1 MSSAFKEYEKYDGIG
16 LSELIKKKEVT
27 PNEVL
32 EAAIAKIEKLNPRL
46 NAVITKMYDE
56 AKEVVDRGVKTGVFA
71 GVPMLLKDISQLYKG
86 VRYTMGSKL
95 LRDFVPDIDSE
106 FVKRIKNSGALIIG
120 KTNVPEFGLMGTTEP
135 EYFGPTKNPWD
146 LKRTPGGSS
155 GGSAAAVASRMVP
168 VATGNDG
175 GGSIRIPASCCGV
188 FGLKPSRG
196 RTPNG
201 PLNGEIWMG
210 LVVEHALTV
219 SVRDSAAML
228 DVTMGADTG
237 APYEIK
243 PPTRSYLKTMDIPP
257 KKLKIA
263 FSVENP
269 LSSDVHPLCRNAV
282 LKTVDLLDELGYD
295 MEEKTPD
302 IDFKELAQSYIVS
315 MFGEV
320 TFLLKDLEKILDKKI
335 KSSDIEM
342 SSWILAKIGEI
353 VPIWKASW
361 AKHTWDMVARKMGE
375 FHKEYDLY
383 LTPTMAQ
390 PPAFIGEVVPT
401 STEKLLMGFIDKLRL
416 GKVISLDDVIEKLA
430 YKQLSRM
437 PYTQLANQTGQPA
450 MSVPLFTTKDGLPIG
465 VHFTAAYGKESLLFK
480 LARQLEMAKP
490 WKDRTASVK

>member
-1 MSSAFKEYEKYDGIG
+1 MTSAFREYEKYDGLGIA
-16 LSELIKKKEVT
+16 ELIKNKEIE
-27 PNEVL
+27 PKEAM
-32 EAAIAKIEKLNPRL
+32 EAAISKIEELNPKL

-56 AKEVVDRGVKTGVFA
+56 AERTINDGLKDGAFY
-71 GVPMLLKDISQLYKG
+71 GVPMLLKDITQLYAG

-95 LRDFVPDIDSE
+95 LKDFVPKIDSE
-106 FVKRIKNSGALIIG
+106 FVKRIKNSGAVILG

-146 LKRTPGGSS
+146 LTRTSGGSS

-228 DVTMGADTG
+228 DVTMGADVG
-237 APYEIK
+237 APFEIK
-243 PPTRSYLKTMDIPP
+243 PPARSYLKSMETPP

-263 FSVENP
+263 FSISNP
-269 LSSDVHPLCRNAV
+269 LGGKIHQTCKSAV
-282 LKTVDLLDELGYD
+282 EKTAILLEELGYD
-295 MEEKTPD
+295 VEEKMPD
-302 IDFKELAQSYIVS
+302 LDFEELARSYIVS

-320 TFLLKDLEKILDKKI
+320 AFLFKDLERMLNKKI
-335 KSSDIEM
+335 KPSDVETA
-342 SSWILAKIGEI
+342 SWILAKIGEI
-353 VPIWKASW
+353 APMWKASW
-361 AKHTWDMVARKMGE
+361 AKHIWDMAARKMGE
-375 FHKEYDLY
+375 FHREYDLY
-383 LTPTMAQ
+383 LTPTMAY
-390 PPAFIGEVVPT
+390 PPAHIGELVP
-401 STEKLLMGFIDKLRL
+401 SSQEKVLMGIVDKLRL
-416 GKVISLDDVIEKLA
+416 GKLISLDDIIEKLA
-430 YKQLSRM
+430 YKQLNRM

-450 MSVPLFTTKDGLPIG
+450 MSVPLFRTKSDLPIG
-465 VHFTAAYGKESLLFK
+465 VQFIAPFGGETLLFK
-480 LARQLEMAKP
+480 LAHQLEKAKP
-490 WKDRTASVK
+490 WSDIVPSF

>member
-228 DVTMGADTG
+228 DVTAGADTG

-295 MEEKTPD
+295 IEEKTPD

-320 TFLLKDLEKILDKKI
+320 AFLLKDLEKIIGKKI

-361 AKHTWDMVARKMGE
+361 AKHTWDMAARKMGE

>member
-27 PNEVL
+27 PDEVL
-32 EAAIAKIEKLNPRL
+32 EAAISKIEKLNPQL

-56 AKEVVDRGVKTGVFA
+56 AKEIVKKGVKTGVFA

-135 EYFGPTKNPWD
+135 EYFGATKNPWD
-146 LKRTPGGSS
+146 LSRTPGGSS

-228 DVTMGADTG
+228 DVTMGEDTG

-243 PPTRSYLKTMDIPP
+243 PPARSYLKTMDTPP

-263 FSVENP
+263 FSVANP

-282 LKTVDLLDELGYD
+282 LKTAALLEELGCD
-295 MEEKTPD
+295 VEEKTPD

-320 TFLLKDLEKILDKKI
+320 AFLLKDLEKILGRKI

-361 AKHTWDMVARKMGE
+361 AKHTWDLAARKMGE
-375 FHKEYDLY
+375 FHSEYDLY

-416 GKVISLDDVIEKLA
+416 GKVISLDDIIEKLA

-450 MSVPLFTTKDGLPIG
+450 MSVPLFTTTGGLPIG
-465 VHFTAAYGKESLLFK
+465 VHFMAAYGKESLLFK
-480 LARQLEMAKP
+480 LAHQLEVAKP
-490 WKDRTASVK
+490 WKNRTISIR

>member
-32 EAAIAKIEKLNPRL
+32 ESAIAKIEKLNPRL

-228 DVTMGADTG
+228 DVTAGADTG

-295 MEEKTPD
+295 IEEKTLD

-320 TFLLKDLEKILDKKI
+320 AFLLKDLEKILDKKI

-361 AKHTWDMVARKMGE
+361 AKHTWDMAARKMGE

-490 WKDRTASVK
+490 WKDRTALIK